1 VRKLSS
7 VRFFLSVR
15 LHATYALVVY
25 GIVSALG
32 LLMIAAGPA
41 TGVDDAMGMLLFVQM
56 FLCSSGF
63 VERARRGHFD
73 ALLTASADRGQVAA
87 AHWMVS
93 SLPGALTWIA
103 FVAMAAARGGRVPAA
118 GGAALFIVSA
128 VAWSAGFRLAR
139 GTAGFLWTAALF
151 AVLLRNP
158 RLVSDASPLAV
169 VFCPFVL
176 LKPTPN
182 PVSSAIALGTCL
194 TVLVVACRFGSRLDF
209 FLLERQ

>member
-1 VRKLSS
+1 MRRLSS
-7 VRFFLSVR
+7 LRFFLAVR

-32 LLMIAAGPA
+32 LSMIAVGPS
-41 TGVDDAMGMLLFVQM
+41 TGIDDAMGMLLFVQM
-56 FLCSSGF
+56 FLSSSGF

-73 ALLTASADRGQVAA
+73 ALLTASTSRGRVAA

-93 SLPGALTWIA
+93 SLPGAFSWIA
-103 FVAMAAARGGRVPAA
+103 FVAMAAARGARVPIAS
-118 GGAALFIVSA
+118 GAALFIVSA

-151 AVLLRNP
+151 ALLLRDP
-158 RLVSDASPLAV
+158 RLVSDASALAV

-176 LKPTPN
+176 LKPAPN
-182 PVSSAIALGTCL
+182 PVSGAIAMGTCL
-194 TVLVVACRFGSRLDF
+194 TLLILACRFGTRLDF
-209 FLLERQ
+209 FLVERQ

>member
-1 VRKLSS
+1 MRGLSS
-7 VRFFLSVR
+7 VRFFLAVR

-25 GIVSALG
+25 GIVSVLG
-32 LLMIAAGPA
+32 LLMIAVGPS

-56 FLCSSGF
+56 FLSSSGF

-73 ALLTASADRGQVAA
+73 ALLTASTGRGRVAA
-87 AHWMVS
+87 SHWMVS

-103 FVAMAAARGGRVPAA
+103 FVAMATMRGARVPVES
-118 GGAALFIVSA
+118 GAALFIVSA

-151 AVLLRNP
+151 ALLLRDP
-158 RLVSDASPLAV
+158 RLVSDASAFAV

-176 LKPTPN
+176 LKPAAN
-182 PVSSAIALGTCL
+182 PVSAAIATGMCL
-194 TVLVVACRFGSRLDF
+194 TVLVLACRLGSRLDF